1 MVGITALILRIH
13 LSSATNMGKRR
24 RNHVRFILLV
34 FLLVSLFFVSKSKST
49 LYDLFSSEGTFD
61 NMPHDTLHFKVNGQD
76 MDLLV
81 RNQNDYG
88 ALLSKVRNNKSLP
101 FYRDKNGGLSVH
113 VHGGIDKDRLSSPGA
128 LMSMIEPF
136 MGFVNGHSTKYV
148 SLRLD
153 KGFDASG
160 FLDTAVRDSEDLPV
174 YPSAEKINIL
184 QTKQFCLGHYKA
196 QATASAVLVYY
207 DSRLKSQGYKKLREA
222 NGMALYQSA
231 MRLMI
236 VNVEEQADYVSI
248 ITYTVKNK

>member
-1 MVGITALILRIH
+1 MVGITALILKIH
-13 LSSATNMGKRR
+13 LSSATNMGKRH

-81 RNQNDYG
+81 RNQDDNG
-88 ALLSKVRNNKSLP
+88 VLLSKVRNNKSLP

-113 VHGGIDKDRLSSPGA
+113 VHGGIDKERLSSPGA

-153 KGFDASG
+153 KEFDANR

-196 QATASAVLVYY
+196 QATAGAVLVYY

-231 MRLMI
+231 IRLMI
-236 VNVEEQADYVSI
+236 VNVEEEADYVSI

>member
-1 MVGITALILRIH
+1 
-13 LSSATNMGKRR
+13 MGKRH
-24 RNHVRFILLV
+24 RNHRGFILLV
-34 FLLVSLFFVSKSKST
+34 FLLVSLFLVSKSKST
-49 LYDLFSSEGTFD
+49 FYDLFSPEGTFD
-61 NMPHDTLHFKVNGQD
+61 NMPHNTLHFKVNGQD

-81 RNQNDYG
+81 RNQDDDG

-113 VHGGIDKDRLSSPGA
+113 VRGGIDKESLSSPGA
-128 LMSMIEPF
+128 LMSILEPF
-136 MGFVNGHSTKYV
+136 MGFVNKHSTKYV

-153 KGFDASG
+153 NKFDASE
-160 FLDTAVRDSEDLPV
+160 FLDTAVRDSEDLPA
-174 YPSAEKINIL
+174 YPSAEKINTL

-222 NGMALYQSA
+222 NGMALYQST

-236 VNVEEQADYVSI
+236 VNVEEEPNYVSI